1 MGSDHAPMR
10 IVNVAFRSAAWRR
23 IRARY
28 FAAEP
33 DWFELAAAK
42 RVWPVDARALALLNH
57 WSERLAAGHRPAVD
71 LDGFLMDLP
80 HLRPAGAQAPAGPL
94 PGWLARMQRQLA
106 RPEVFAGG
114 TPALARAAGRSPSHL
129 ARAVRHWFGRT
140 PTDLLNE
147 ARLDYSARQLTET
160 SRPIIDIM
168 LDCGLNNL
176 SHFYAL
182 FRHRHGMSPRR
193 YRLQARPTYGVE
205 RRATGVIGSER
216 GQARGVHPLVV
227 LGAEGVELDE
237 VVSLL
242 DRENGAG
249 VPLLQVGCA
258 QHVEVVADFPAAAC
272 VVGAGIVRQRGQAR
286 GVHPLV
292 VLGAEGVELD
302 EVEPGLGRDDG
313 AGVPLFQVGACAA
326 R

>member
-1 MGSDHAPMR
+1 MKTSPRRFRLRDFVRPGEAYHYACTDLTLGQSARYHDHDYHEVFWVLRGEGTHRWNGQAQALRAGALHLIRPSDCHRVMGSDHAPMR

-57 WSERLAAGHRPAVD
+57 WSERLAAGHRPAAG

-80 HLRPAGAQAPAGPL
+80 QLRPAGAQAPAGPL
-94 PGWLARMQRQLA
+94 PDWLARMQRQLA
-106 RPEVFAGG
+106 RPEAFAGG

-147 ARLDYSARQLTET
+147 ARLDYSARELLGTN
-160 SRPIIDIM
+160 RPIIDIM

-176 SHFYAL
+176 SHFYSL

-193 YRLQARPTYGVE
+193 YRLQARSTVWG
-205 RRATGVIGSER
+205 
-216 GQARGVHPLVV
+216 
-227 LGAEGVELDE
+227 
-237 VVSLL
+237 
-242 DRENGAG
+242 
-249 VPLLQVGCA
+249 
-258 QHVEVVADFPAAAC
+258 
-272 VVGAGIVRQRGQAR
+272 
-286 GVHPLV
+286 
-292 VLGAEGVELD
+292 
-302 EVEPGLGRDDG
+302 
-313 AGVPLFQVGACAA
+313 
-326 R
+326 